1 VGVFFLSSMEFKFFW
16 MVMIIIAMNRNVA
29 EAEKLE
35 SPGPSAGSVV
45 DGQSDVPVGV
55 PLR

>member
-1 VGVFFLSSMEFKFFW
+1 VFFLSSMEFKFFW

-29 EAEKLE
+29 EAEKQQF
-35 SPGPSAGSVV
+35 PGPAAGSVV
-45 DGQSDVPVGV
+45 GGQSAGPVGV